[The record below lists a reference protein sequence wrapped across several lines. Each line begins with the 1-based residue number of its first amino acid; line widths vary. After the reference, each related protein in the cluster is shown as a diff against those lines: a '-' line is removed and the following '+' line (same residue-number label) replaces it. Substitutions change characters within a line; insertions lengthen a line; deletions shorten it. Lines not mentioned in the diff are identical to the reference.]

1 MVIIYKVEREKYLTQ
16 TPSLHLNLVGEREDS
31 KQKPFAKLARHQTI
45 VFHMG
50 DVKPGIFKVINQ

>member
-1 MVIIYKVEREKYLTQ
+1 MYLTQ
-16 TPSLHLNLVGEREDS
+16 THSLHLNLVGEREEDS

-50 DVKPGIFKVINQ
+50 DVKLGIFKLINQ

>member
-1 MVIIYKVEREKYLTQ
+1 MYLTQ

-50 DVKPGIFKVINQ
+50 DVKLGIFKMINQ